1 MLKTKGFSILEIM
14 IAVAILAALGLGI
27 YRMQLSA
34 LAAAQ
39 QGLARQQAVRAASN
53 LINQLTAANLIYQNN
68 TTVTRSLTKAEAA
81 YGDDTTLG
89 LDCSALVK
97 VCTTD
102 EIVSYLLYNWKSQL
116 APAMSLP
123 AGNIRAILC
132 QDNGFGVPTL
142 TNPNCSG
149 NGNYVVKIAWQ
160 SHLQDAESALL
171 GTASYVMLKVPSR

>member
-1 MLKTKGFSILEIM
+1 MLRVKGFSILEIM

-53 LINQLTAANLIYQNN
+53 LINQLTAANLVYQNN
-68 TTVTRSLTKAEAA
+68 TAVTRNLTKAEAA
-81 YGDDTTLG
+81 YSDDTTLST
-89 LDCSALVK
+89 DCRAQQ
-97 VCTTD
+97 CTTD
-102 EIVSYLLYNWKSQL
+102 QIVSYLLYSWKSQL

-132 QDNGFGVPTL
+132 QDGDFGIPTL

-149 NGNYVVKIAWQ
+149 NGGYVVKIVWQ

-171 GTASYVMLKVPSR
+171 GAVSYVMLKVPSR

>member
-68 TTVTRSLTKAEAA
+68 TAITRNLTKAETA

-89 LDCSALVK
+89 VDCGALVQ

-102 EIVSYLLYNWKSQL
+102 QIVSYLLYSWKSQL

-123 AGNIRAILC
+123 AGNIKAILC
-132 QDNGFGVPTL
+132 QDGSFGVPTL

-149 NGNYVVKIAWQ
+149 NGSYVVKIAWQ